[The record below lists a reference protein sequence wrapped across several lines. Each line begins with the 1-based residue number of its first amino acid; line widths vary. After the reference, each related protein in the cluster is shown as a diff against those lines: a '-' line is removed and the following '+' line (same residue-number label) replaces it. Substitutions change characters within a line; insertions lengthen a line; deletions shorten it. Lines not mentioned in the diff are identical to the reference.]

1 MNVPNALTCLRIV
14 LAFVLLFLL
23 FMSGFAAKILALAV
37 FIAASLTDYWDGK
50 IARSSG
56 QVTVFGKLM
65 DPIADKFLTF
75 AAFIGFTQKGLI
87 APWMVVLVVA
97 RDFLITGVRLA
108 IPPKRDLQ
116 AARQSGKNKTVLQYL
131 FIYFVLGYLAFRE
144 TPYWDPA
151 WELPVLMFL
160 RAAMGVIVIVT
171 LWSGANYLIKNKELF
186 E

>member
-1 MNVPNALTCLRIV
+1 MNVPNALTCLRIL

-23 FMSGFAAKILALAV
+23 FMSGFTAKILALAV
-37 FIAASLTDYWDGK
+37 FSAASITDYWDGK

-56 QVTVFGKLM
+56 QITVFGKLM
-65 DPIADKFLTF
+65 DPIADKFLTL

-87 APWMVVLVVA
+87 APWMVLLVVA

-108 IPPKRDLQ
+108 VPPKGELQ
-116 AARQSGKNKTVLQYL
+116 AARQSGKNKTVLQFI
-131 FIYFVLGYLAFRE
+131 FIYLVLSFTAFRE
-144 TPYWDPA
+144 TQYWDPA
-151 WELPVLMFL
+151 WETQILML
-160 RAAMGVIVIVT
+160 IRGAMGVIVIVT